1 MFQQVADLKV
11 VWYIYVWLCRRTLS
25 LFWRFTYVLWQS
37 MFSPQCNHHNPIYQ
51 RESLLFSSQ
60 TDVQLAE
67 FVRVAALYTWSKK
80 KKNNKNGCSAKV
92 QKRQNTDFLSHQ
104 LSWSEPLVTNLMQNK
119 PNWWQFSADHLP
131 FLDLSSDWLHF
142 LSPGKK
148 QMLLVDSFE
157 TERLRLRRLRR
168 LTGVWRAPPPWDEKQ
183 PWEEGGRLGRH

>member
-1 MFQQVADLKV
+1 MFQQVADPKV
-11 VWYIYVWLCRRTLS
+11 VWYICLAIPMDATS
-25 LFWRFTYVLWQS
+25 IHWRFTYVLWQS

-51 RESLLFSSQ
+51 RESLLFSSRTTGRVCQ
-60 TDVQLAE
+60 SGGAVYLVKEEEEQQERLLGKSTEKAKHWL
-67 FVRVAALYTWSKK
+67 FVL
-80 KKNNKNGCSAKV
+80 
-92 QKRQNTDFLSHQ
+92 Q